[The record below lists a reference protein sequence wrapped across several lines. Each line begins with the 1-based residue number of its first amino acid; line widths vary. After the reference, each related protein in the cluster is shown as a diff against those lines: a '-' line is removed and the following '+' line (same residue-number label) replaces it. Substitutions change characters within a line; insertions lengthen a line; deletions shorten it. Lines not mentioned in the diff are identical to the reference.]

1 MTYLIRNLHAIYCC
15 YKYNNLFHTNTNLS
29 LDKLVPPRLGPKRTP
44 KSISYQ
50 AVVNYRLCISRL
62 VTGNSKHNE
71 VTDDL
76 LCRNLLFR
84 CSEQAGLADIMVMAG
99 EEDYGETNI

>member
-1 MTYLIRNLHAIYCC
+1 MIVVFNPT
-15 YKYNNLFHTNTNLS
+15 
-29 LDKLVPPRLGPKRTP
+29 DKKVGPKRTP

-99 EEDYGETNI
+99 EEDYGETNILKQSF